1 MTNHVD
7 KQYKGLIDRISADG
21 VDKVDRTGVGSR
33 SVFGAQMRFDISDG
47 KLPLLTTKK
56 VHTRMIIH
64 ELLWMLSGDT
74 NVRYL
79 KENNVNIWDSWVDP
93 ETAVYRDL
101 TIDEIQT
108 AVAKER
114 GVGRVVLDHTVTTE
128 ELGRLSNDGDVSVF
142 CGLDLT
148 TDPWQSVYRKVFEKE
163 PRTLVAGEL
172 PKIYQHQWRH
182 WEDTRMVTFD
192 EAELKEPE
200 GYEVV
205 GEGALFENGHGIDGE
220 RAVIHREIDQIT
232 NAIEQLK
239 ANPDS
244 RRILVSAWN
253 AAEIDEMA
261 LPPCFNE
268 NMLVATPHG
277 YKEISTIT
285 EGDIVLSGTGVPS
298 KVNTVWKTPYEGEMV
313 RLYVRTLKSCPIECT
328 PNHPFLVHG
337 KGWVNAE
344 NLDEGDYLAIP
355 KSKSGNDHTFQYTKR
370 HCSPHGRCQDLEK
383 EHSCTPD
390 DYYTFGYFL
399 GNGWLLEKSSKI
411 HFSIPNHKL
420 SVVLPKIRKT
430 LKVAPK
436 KMKSSSCSTF
446 EIASKKW
453 HDTFSEFGHLA
464 HNKRIPQWIMESTME
479 SKLEFLKGFNDADGC
494 DSEKGAINVTTTS
507 PHIAFT
513 LQRLYCEFGVRVS
526 VGYQKRPATT
536 IIEGRTVNQRGT
548 YLVRGKLG
556 ISKNPL
562 KTFFDKDHMWVKLG
576 KKERYRSKEDVYNL
590 DVEGEHT
597 YTVNNIVNHNC
608 HTLFQFWTR
617 ELSFEERTVMAKE
630 KGFLIGEDP
639 QGGTDNATLVLD
651 TLEVPRRA
659 LSCQL
664 YQR

>member
-261 LPPCFNE
+261 LPPC
-268 NMLVATPHG
+268 
-277 YKEISTIT
+277 
-285 EGDIVLSGTGVPS
+285 
-298 KVNTVWKTPYEGEMV
+298 
-313 RLYVRTLKSCPIECT
+313 
-328 PNHPFLVHG
+328 
-337 KGWVNAE
+337 
-344 NLDEGDYLAIP
+344 
-355 KSKSGNDHTFQYTKR
+355 
-370 HCSPHGRCQDLEK
+370 
-383 EHSCTPD
+383 
-390 DYYTFGYFL
+390 
-399 GNGWLLEKSSKI
+399 
-411 HFSIPNHKL
+411 
-420 SVVLPKIRKT
+420 
-430 LKVAPK
+430 
-436 KMKSSSCSTF
+436 
-446 EIASKKW
+446 
-453 HDTFSEFGHLA
+453 
-464 HNKRIPQWIMESTME
+464 
-479 SKLEFLKGFNDADGC
+479 
-494 DSEKGAINVTTTS
+494 
-507 PHIAFT
+507 
-513 LQRLYCEFGVRVS
+513 
-526 VGYQKRPATT
+526 
-536 IIEGRTVNQRGT
+536 
-548 YLVRGKLG
+548 
-556 ISKNPL
+556 
-562 KTFFDKDHMWVKLG
+562 
-576 KKERYRSKEDVYNL
+576 
-590 DVEGEHT
+590 
-597 YTVNNIVNHNC
+597 

-664 YQR
+664 YQRSADIPLGVPFNIVQYTLLAHMVAHVTGMVAEEFIWSGGDCHVYSDQWKALEEQFERDPLESNGAKLWLNPEVTDIDDFSFNDLRIDGYQSHPTVKFPSAAV